1 MIDTK
6 ALRNKILDAAIR
18 GKLTEQLPE
27 DSNAE
32 DLYNQIQEEKQKL
45 IKEGK
50 IKKEKSL
57 PPITDDKIPFE
68 IPENWKW
75 VRLQNVCRKIVDG
88 DHNPPTGEIVKTE
101 YLLLSSLNISNDK
114 LVNLDKCRYLS
125 KEMFEIENQRTAIEV
140 GDIFLTTVATLG
152 RSCIFEGGL
161 NISFQRSVSVI
172 TSLIDNHFLKLVF
185 DSPYFQNLMAIAAS
199 GTAQKGFYLNQLAA
213 TIIPLP
219 PIAEQK
225 RIVKFIES
233 LFSQLGIIDE
243 LQSKL
248 SGNSIALRTKLIEFG
263 IQGKL
268 TIQLPEDGNA
278 EDLYNQIQEEKQKLI
293 KEGKIKKDKSE
304 SYIFRRDNSHYEKF
318 RDFERCIDDEISFKI
333 PSNWKWVRLGNI
345 WQVING
351 DRGKNYPAKSSLKT
365 TGIPFISALNLNGKN
380 VIADDRL
387 MCLSEKQY
395 DKLGN
400 GKLEKNDI
408 VVCIRGS
415 LGKHGI
421 FQFEK
426 GAIASSLVILRAEK
440 KYSSDLLSLLM
451 TYLDSSLFFQE
462 VDKYDNGSAQPNIAA
477 KNLERFLVPLPPIAE
492 QRRIAEKLNQLLL
505 ICGELCS

>member
-1 MIDTK
+1 MH
-6 ALRNKILDAAIR
+6 
-18 GKLTEQLPE
+18 
-27 DSNAE
+27 S
-32 DLYNQIQEEKQKL
+32 
-45 IKEGK
+45 
-50 IKKEKSL
+50 
-57 PPITDDKIPFE
+57 
-68 IPENWKW
+68 
-75 VRLQNVCRKIVDG
+75 
-88 DHNPPTGEIVKTE
+88 
-101 YLLLSSLNISNDK
+101 
-114 LVNLDKCRYLS
+114 
-125 KEMFEIENQRTAIEV
+125 
-140 GDIFLTTVATLG
+140 
-152 RSCIFEGGL
+152 
-161 NISFQRSVSVI
+161 
-172 TSLIDNHFLKLVF
+172 
-185 DSPYFQNLMAIAAS
+185 
-199 GTAQKGFYLNQLAA
+199 
-213 TIIPLP
+213 
-219 PIAEQK
+219 
-225 RIVKFIES
+225 
-233 LFSQLGIIDE
+233 
-243 LQSKL
+243 
-248 SGNSIALRTKLIEFG
+248 
-263 IQGKL
+263 
-268 TIQLPEDGNA
+268 
-278 EDLYNQIQEEKQKLI
+278 
-293 KEGKIKKDKSE
+293 
-304 SYIFRRDNSHYEKF
+304 SHYEKF